1 MNKLSYM
8 KPARQNLR
16 ESVSYANNIG
26 MTQYEDKHKQLE
38 QKGLRIPFKHNWAML
53 CHMHDLRLWTIAYAP
68 SKQNNLQRMQEIH
81 RINNEAIYM
90 TSTALYKRIILGVF
104 LWFVVNKM
112 AKGKFLNNGAK
123 DSHEVSFRDNTA
135 TL

>member
-26 MTQYEDKHKQLE
+26 MSEFQDKHKAME
-38 QKGLRIPFKHNWAML
+38 AKGLRIPFKNNWAML

-68 SKQNNLQRMQEIH
+68 SRTNNLQRMQEVH

-90 TSTALYKRIILGVF
+90 TSNALYKRILLGVF
-104 LWFVVNKM
+104 LWFFINKV
-112 AKGKFLNNGAK
+112 AKGKYLNNGAK
-123 DSHEVSFRDNTA
+123 DSHEISFRDNTA